1 MYNKNIENFPISI
14 NKKKLK
20 SYENNS
26 NDINKDDYVIDIDND
41 NDIDIEID
49 TENNEINSEIVKD
62 NNKMN
67 INNRGY

>member
-26 NDINKDDYVIDIDND
+26 NDINNQK
-41 NDIDIEID
+41 
-49 TENNEINSEIVKD
+49 S
-62 NNKMN
+62 
-67 INNRGY
+67 